1 MARSRE
7 LFLISTTVLCFAVAW
22 LTAEI
27 GLSLA
32 LGAFLAG
39 LIITESEYGHQ
50 ALDHIL
56 PFRDVFTS
64 FFFVSV
70 GMLLN
75 VHILL
80 DEPLLVF
87 GGTVVVLLLKT
98 LVVVLMALV
107 LGYPLHTAVVTGL
120 GLAQVG
126 EFAFVL
132 SRVGVDTGLLS
143 DDNYGIFLAISVMTM
158 VLTPFL
164 IRAGDW
170 SGRRISRLPLPHVLK
185 LGLFAGLLGLER
197 RVEGRQTGL
206 RDHLIIAG
214 YGVNGRN
221 VARAAKA
228 AEIKYLVEETNP
240 DTVRR
245 ERSNGEPIFY
255 GDVSSEE
262 VLGHAG
268 AKFARTLVVTIP
280 DMATVRKVVAHARE
294 INPGLHIIARTRFVS
309 EMALLYELGAN
320 EVIPE
325 EFETSV
331 EIFTRVLRHYLVPSV
346 EIERFV
352 AEVRADSYGLFRKEG
367 AGELPVLGRQLGDVE
382 ISPLAV
388 DKGADLDGGTL
399 VALDMRRQQGATV
412 LAVRRAG
419 EMLTNPDGDFMLT
432 GGDEIVVLCAAE
444 RLPELIVRCRLAS
457 PREE

>member
-143 DDNYGIFLAISVMTM
+143 DDNYGIFLANFSNDDGPYTFPHSRRRLVWTQDQPPATSPRTQIGALCWATRFRTACGGAADGAARS
-158 VLTPFL
+158 LDYCRL
-164 IRAGDW
+164 WSQWAQCGSRGE
-170 SGRRISRLPLPHVLK
+170 SGRDQVFS
-185 LGLFAGLLGLER
+185 
-197 RVEGRQTGL
+197 
-206 RDHLIIAG
+206 
-214 YGVNGRN
+214 
-221 VARAAKA
+221 
-228 AEIKYLVEETNP
+228 
-240 DTVRR
+240 
-245 ERSNGEPIFY
+245 
-255 GDVSSEE
+255 
-262 VLGHAG
+262 
-268 AKFARTLVVTIP
+268 
-280 DMATVRKVVAHARE
+280 
-294 INPGLHIIARTRFVS
+294 
-309 EMALLYELGAN
+309 
-320 EVIPE
+320 
-325 EFETSV
+325 
-331 EIFTRVLRHYLVPSV
+331 
-346 EIERFV
+346 
-352 AEVRADSYGLFRKEG
+352 
-367 AGELPVLGRQLGDVE
+367 
-382 ISPLAV
+382 
-388 DKGADLDGGTL
+388 
-399 VALDMRRQQGATV
+399 
-412 LAVRRAG
+412 
-419 EMLTNPDGDFMLT
+419 
-432 GGDEIVVLCAAE
+432 GGDE
-444 RLPELIVRCRLAS
+444 
-457 PREE
+457 PRYRAPRTQQWRTDLLWRRF